1 MSCDCVHLRSELE
14 NIRNKQSILLK
25 DHQMQLELV
34 RTKTK
39 EQYESLLETQKQGFL
54 GVQKINEQEIN
65 KLKEI
70 IGIKNAEIETLIQT
84 NSKYR
89 AQLNQ
94 EEQIS
99 TLKIQNL
106 KKESQ
111 DILSLINKYQEEI
124 NQLKSEQPQREDL
137 LNEQHQLRI
146 EEIQSYY
153 SKLLKQHGKEKQE
166 VLIKIDELVQKEK
179 KLNEQINNQLSQIQL
194 LKIEI
199 LDKTSILDQNE
210 KDIQKLKAE
219 LFNLQNSQ
227 EQNLN
232 ENQLQKKSLKN
243 NYDIIVQEYE
253 NELEI
258 QKSQIAQ
265 LRTSLEQ
272 VTHHIQVQLT
282 MKCNELKEET
292 YKQNLIIQSQNN
304 TIREQEV
311 LLDKL
316 EVHSQTNNMQF
327 SQMMENQKKRL
338 EQAYSY
344 QLDNLKKSFQTQ
356 IILLQQQQ
364 ADESL
369 MGRQKMIR
377 RSIADL

>member
-54 GVQKINEQEIN
+54 GVQRINEQEIN

-70 IGIKNAEIETLIQT
+70 IAIKNAEIETLIQT

-124 NQLKSEQPQREDL
+124 NLLKSEQPQREDL
-137 LNEQHQLRI
+137 LNEQHQSRI

-194 LKIEI
+194 LKLEI
-199 LDKTSILDQNE
+199 LDKTSILDQYE

-219 LFNLQNSQ
+219 LLNLQNSQ

-253 NELEI
+253 KELEN
-258 QKSQIAQ
+258 QKSQIVQ
-265 LRTSLEQ
+265 FRISVE
-272 VTHHIQVQLT
+272 QLT
-282 MKCNELKEET
+282 IKCNELKEEI
-292 YKQNLIIQSQNN
+292 YKQSLIIQSQNN

-369 MGRQKMIR
+369 IGRQKLIR